1 LSEFLYNIIQ
11 IEIRERKVRESGT
24 KFDREAKKI
33 LCREKILLL
42 LLYYF
47 MKMMRMS
54 VMGQAFYLS
63 INMAIILYTYTIL
76 CRG

>member
-1 LSEFLYNIIQ
+1 M
-11 IEIRERKVRESGT
+11 RESGT

-33 LCREKILLL
+33 LCREKILLLL

-76 CRG
+76 CRGWEEKKW